1 MLQSLTGSE
10 IFMFLEEKIKP
21 KKQKTEREL
30 EIRFQRNQYVKKEKQ
45 KIKHVPLNSRNGRVN
60 LIR

>member
-10 IFMFLEEKIKP
+10 KFMLLEEKMEQ
-21 KKQKTEREL
+21 KKSEL

-45 KIKHVPLNSRNGRVN
+45 KIKPVPLNSRNGGVN